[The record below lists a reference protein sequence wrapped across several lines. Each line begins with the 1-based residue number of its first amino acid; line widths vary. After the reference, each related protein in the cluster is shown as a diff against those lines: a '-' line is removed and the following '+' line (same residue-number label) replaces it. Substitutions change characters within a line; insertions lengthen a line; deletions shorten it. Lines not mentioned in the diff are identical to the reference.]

1 MIVGTEPQNISFIC
15 YKSNNRFSLP
25 KHFENLIFLSLL
37 VYSDIC
43 MYLHANMHFWLGFQ
57 CREAVNQM
65 RCVVALENTTKL

>member
-15 YKSNNRFSLP
+15 YKSNNRFGIP

-43 MYLHANMHFWLGFQ
+43 MYLSANIHF
-57 CREAVNQM
+57 
-65 RCVVALENTTKL
+65 

>member
-37 VYSDIC
+37 VYSDIYK
-43 MYLHANMHFWLGFQ
+43 YLHANIHFRLRFQ
-57 CREAVNQM
+57 CREAPNQM

>member
-43 MYLHANMHFWLGFQ
+43 KYLHANIHFRLRFQ
-57 CREAVNQM
+57 CREAPNQM
-65 RCVVALENTTKL
+65 RCVEVLENTTKL